1 MKRQRGTT
9 LLVVLVMLVVLTL
22 LGIAGARMSSSSLQI
37 VGNMQAR
44 KFAENVALQA
54 VEDVMNSVAPFNTPL
69 GPVTLRS
76 GGTTVSANPGAW
88 VALPAPSG
96 IDVTVSARTCLFSFP
111 AAGYSAVATLVPVD
125 NLWEYSVAVR
135 DNFTGATAA
144 MVQGTKIRQLADS
157 CPP

>member
-22 LGIAGARMSSSSLQI
+22 LGIAGARMSGSSLQI

-44 KFAENVALQA
+44 KFVENYAQQA
-54 VEDVMNSVAPFNTPL
+54 IEDVMNTTAPFNTP
-69 GPVTLRS
+69 GGAVTLLS
-76 GGTTVSANPGAW
+76 EGTTVSAPPG
-88 VALPAPSG
+88 VEVELLAPRG
-96 IDVTVSARTCLFSFP
+96 IFVTVSARTCLYSAP

-135 DNFTGATAA
+135 DNFTGATSA
-144 MVQGTKIRQLADS
+144 MVQGTRMRQLADS
-157 CPP
+157 CP

>member
-44 KFAENVALQA
+44 RFVENWGQQG
-54 VEDVMNSVAPFNTPL
+54 VEFVMNSIKPFNNPAQAITSSAD
-69 GPVTLRS
+69 T
-76 GGTTVSANPGAW
+76 GTDWFKIYGV
-88 VALPAPSG
+88 PSG
-96 IDVTVSARTCLFSFP
+96 ISITVSSRTCLFTAP
-111 AAGYSAVATLVPVD
+111 AAGYSAVSTIAPED

-135 DNFTGATAA
+135 DTVTKATAS
-144 MVQGTKIRQLADS
+144 MVQGTKMRQLADS
-157 CPP
+157 CP